1 MDQHAQHENESI
13 FFTPVKK
20 NAAYYRQEARAR
32 LTGKWKM
39 GYLVSFLAIILGAAG
54 TAFSL
59 GIDKEDLEELTSVS
73 PETLL
78 SLLPVMLLVG
88 ALSALTALAVD
99 LFVSGPAT
107 IGYHRFHLAVIDRN
121 DPEISVSTLFFAFK
135 KHYMKAV
142 LLRLL
147 NLLVSLV
154 VLLPIL
160 GAYVLSL
167 IHVITSFIASPLLGS
182 LILPIINSAIALL
195 LASFVS
201 LALSILVL
209 YAYTV
214 SPFIMADYPEVSAVE
229 AMRNSRHLMRGNKW
243 KLFCLDLSFLGW
255 FLLGLLMLGI
265 GIIFVL
271 PYINTAHALFYDD
284 ISGRATAKETEFPS
298 LDPND
303 YNPDI
308 PSV

>member
-1 MDQHAQHENESI
+1 MNQNTQYENESI

-214 SPFIMADYPEVSAVE
+214 APFIMADYPEVSAVE

-271 PYINTAHALFYDD
+271 PYINTARALFYDD